1 MTIKIVAIKQPVWN
15 RIMNRIAQLT
25 LIIALSFSQHVLATD
40 LSVADVE
47 NKISVKQSEFDN
59 YNSTLEAQIASAASM
74 ESELASL
81 RKNAMLA
88 DADRQSALIVM
99 NVQYE
104 KVIDDPEL
112 DISPVL
118 ENYAKTV
125 RTHKAIKG
133 SITDKYN
140 QWQGELQELEKMQ
153 ISKHSLLNTIEG
165 LKEQLN
171 SARIDRLYQ
180 EFNRQEAIVVSHN
193 ITCDRDET
201 FGKCSDRGK
210 SLAKQKASKRFLD
223 SVYVGLSES
232 AEAEK
237 RRQSSDASVQILRS
251 EVADS
256 SFSGQGNFNVKMNLQ
271 LQGNLK
277 RSQGCELLGLDRR
290 YCVNFKANDN
300 IQMVA
305 MSSLPMATDESVMYE
320 LTVRSNVFDDE
331 VFIDGVSYGSTR
343 LQVML
348 PSGEHI
354 LEVVKR
360 GFESSRQIVTLS
372 ESKTFKV
379 DLERSQFDFS
389 KGERIQD
396 ILAGDILGPNL
407 VVIPAGSFRMGD
419 ITGGGL
425 DNERPVKTQELS
437 QSFGIS
443 ETEISVRAFGIFVNS
458 TSYVTDAEK
467 QKGCAA
473 YEDGQA
479 MWEDNRNWRS
489 PGFVQNE
496 DNPVVCVSMQDAKA
510 YVEWI
515 SLASSQAY
523 KLPSEARWEYAARAG
538 KESDYWWGEG
548 VGSDNA
554 NCGWCGSQWS
564 NVSTSAVGSFERN
577 DFGLFD
583 TVGNVWEWTTSNQA
597 ESNSVVRGGAW
608 NFAPSLARVSTRME
622 LDSSFRSNYIGFRV
636 VREQ

>member
-1 MTIKIVAIKQPVWN
+1 
-15 RIMNRIAQLT
+15 MNRITQFT
-25 LIIALSFSQHVLATD
+25 LIIALSFSPIILAAA

-47 NKISVKQSEFDN
+47 NKISVKQSEYDN
-59 YNSTLEAQIASAASM
+59 YNSSLEAQIANAANL
-74 ESELASL
+74 EKELGKL
-81 RKNAMLA
+81 RQNAILA
-88 DADRQSALIVM
+88 EADRQSALIEM

-112 DISPVL
+112 DITPVR
-118 ENYAKTV
+118 ETYARTV
-125 RTHKAIKG
+125 RTHKAIKDA
-133 SITDKYN
+133 ITDKYN
-140 QWQGELQELEKMQ
+140 QWQDQLQDVEQMQ

-193 ITCDRDET
+193 IVCDREET
-201 FGKCSDRGK
+201 IAKCSERGK

-223 SVYVGLSES
+223 SVYSSLSES
-232 AEAEK
+232 VQAEK
-237 RRQSSDASVQILRS
+237 RRQMSDASVQVLRS

-256 SFSGQGNFNVKMNLQ
+256 NFSGQGNFNIKMNLE

-277 RSQGCELLGLDRR
+277 RSEGCELLGLDRR
-290 YCVNFKANDN
+290 YCVNFKASENN
-300 IQMVA
+300 IKVA
-305 MSSLPMATDESVMYE
+305 NTNSSPMATDESVMYE

-331 VFIDGVSYGSTR
+331 VFIDGVSYGSTK

-348 PSGEHI
+348 PSGEHD
-354 LEVVKR
+354 LEIVKR
-360 GFESSRQIVTLS
+360 GYESSRQKVTLS
-372 ESKTFKV
+372 ANKTLKI
-379 DLERSQFDFS
+379 DLNRSQYTFS

-396 ILAGDILGPNL
+396 ILAGDIPGPDL

-419 ITGGGL
+419 ITGLGL
-425 DNERPVKTQELS
+425 DNERPVQS
-437 QSFGIS
+437 QDLKQSYGIS
-443 ETEISVRAFGIFVNS
+443 ETEISVKAFATFVNS
-458 TSYVTDAEK
+458 TSYVTEAEK

-479 MWEDNRNWRS
+479 VWKDDRNWRS
-489 PGFVQNE
+489 PGFAQN
-496 DNPVVCVSMQDAKA
+496 DNSPVVCVSMHDAKA
-510 YVEWI
+510 YVDWI
-515 SLASSQAY
+515 SQASSQAY

-538 KESDYWWGEG
+538 KETDYWWGEG
-548 VGSDNA
+548 VSTDNA

-564 NVSTSAVGSFERN
+564 NVSTAPVGSFERN

-583 TVGNVWEWTTSNQA
+583 TVGNVWEWTTSKQA
-597 ESNSVVRGGAW
+597 ETNSVVRGGAW
-608 NFAPSLARVSTRME
+608 NFAPRLARVSTRME

>member
-1 MTIKIVAIKQPVWN
+1 
-15 RIMNRIAQLT
+15 MNRIAQFT
-25 LIIALSFSQHVLATD
+25 FIIAFSFSQNILAAN

-47 NKISVKQSEFDN
+47 NKISVKQSEYDN
-59 YNSTLEAQIASAASM
+59 YNSSLEARIATAASM
-74 ESELASL
+74 ERELSEL
-81 RKNAMLA
+81 RQNATLA
-88 DADRQSALIVM
+88 DADRQSALIEM
-99 NVQYE
+99 NLQYE

-112 DISPVL
+112 DISPVIAT
-118 ENYAKTV
+118 YAKAV
-125 RTHKAIKG
+125 RTHKVIKDA
-133 SITDKYN
+133 ITDKYN
-140 QWQGELQELEKMQ
+140 EWQDELQDVEQMQ

-193 ITCDRDET
+193 IACDRDET
-201 FGKCSDRGK
+201 LGKCSDRGK
-210 SLAKQKASKRFLD
+210 ALAKQKASKRFLD
-223 SVYVGLSES
+223 SVYDGLSES
-232 AEAEK
+232 VEAEK
-237 RRQSSDASVQILRS
+237 RRQTSDASVQVLRS

-256 SFSGQGNFNVKMNLQ
+256 NFSGQGNFNVKMNLE

-290 YCVNFKANDN
+290 YCVNFKANEN
-300 IQMVA
+300 VQV
-305 MSSLPMATDESVMYE
+305 SKVQVSPMATDESVMYE

-331 VFIDGVSYGSTR
+331 VFINGVSYGSTK

-348 PSGEHI
+348 PSGEHD
-354 LEVVKR
+354 LEIVKR
-360 GFESSRQIVTLS
+360 GYEPSRQKVTLS
-372 ESKTFKV
+372 ESKTLKV
-379 DLERSQFDFS
+379 ELDRSQYTFS

-396 ILAGDILGPNL
+396 ILAGDIPGPDL
-407 VVIPAGSFRMGD
+407 IVIPAGSFRMGD
-419 ITGGGL
+419 ISGVGL
-425 DNERPVKTQELS
+425 DNERPVKSQDLK

-443 ETEISVRAFGIFVNS
+443 ETEISVKAFETFVNS

-479 MWEDNRNWRS
+479 VWKDDRNWRN
-489 PGFVQNE
+489 PGFSQNE
-496 DNPVVCVSMQDAKA
+496 NNPVVCVSMHDAKA
-510 YVEWI
+510 YVDWI
-515 SLASSQAY
+515 SQASNQAY
-523 KLPSEARWEYAARAG
+523 KLPSETRWEYAARAG
-538 KESDYWWGEG
+538 KETDYWWGEG
-548 VGSDNA
+548 VSTDNA

-564 NVSTSAVGSFERN
+564 NVSTAPVGSFERN

-608 NFAPSLARVSTRME
+608 NFAPRLARVSTRME
-622 LDSSFRSNYIGFRV
+622 LDSSFRSNYIGFRI

>member
-1 MTIKIVAIKQPVWN
+1 
-15 RIMNRIAQLT
+15 MNRIAQFT
-25 LIIALSFSQHVLATD
+25 LIIALSFSQNILAAD

-47 NKISVKQSEFDN
+47 NKISVKQSEYDN
-59 YNSTLEAQIASAASM
+59 YNSLLEAQIANAASL
-74 ESELASL
+74 EKELSEL
-81 RKNAMLA
+81 RQNATLA
-88 DADRQSALIVM
+88 DADRHSALIEM
-99 NVQYE
+99 NLQYE

-112 DISPVL
+112 DISPVI
-118 ENYAKTV
+118 ETYAKAV
-125 RTHKAIKG
+125 RTHKSIKDA
-133 SITDKYN
+133 ITDKYN
-140 QWQGELQELEKMQ
+140 QWQNELQDVEQMQ

-171 SARIDRLYQ
+171 GARIDRLYK

-193 ITCDRDET
+193 IACDKDET
-201 FGKCSDRGK
+201 IAKCINRGK

-223 SVYVGLSES
+223 SVFEGLSES
-232 AEAEK
+232 VEAEK
-237 RRQSSDASVQILRS
+237 RRQTSDASVQVLRS

-256 SFSGQGNFNVKMNLQ
+256 NFSGQGNFNVKMNLE

-277 RSQGCELLGLDRR
+277 RSEGCELLGLDRR
-290 YCVNFKANDN
+290 YCVNFKANEN
-300 IQMVA
+300 VQV
-305 MSSLPMATDESVMYE
+305 SSVETSPMATDESVMYE

-331 VFIDGVSYGSTR
+331 VFINGVSYGSTK

-348 PSGEHI
+348 PSGEHD

-360 GFESSRQIVTLS
+360 GYEPNRQKITLK
-372 ESKTFKV
+372 EPKTLKV
-379 DLERSQFDFS
+379 ELSRSQYTFS

-396 ILAGDILGPNL
+396 ILAGDIPGPDL
-407 VVIPAGSFRMGD
+407 VVVPAGSFRMGD
-419 ITGGGL
+419 ITGVGL
-425 DNERPVKTQELS
+425 DNERPVQTQDLK

-443 ETEISVRAFGIFVNS
+443 ETEISVKAFETFVNA

-479 MWEDNRNWRS
+479 VWKDDRNWRN
-489 PGFVQNE
+489 PGFAQN
-496 DNPVVCVSMQDAKA
+496 DNSPVVCVSMHDAKA

-515 SLASSQAY
+515 SQASSHAY
-523 KLPSEARWEYAARAG
+523 KLPTEARWEYAARAG
-538 KESDYWWGEG
+538 KETDYWWGEG
-548 VGSDNA
+548 VSTDNA

-564 NVSTSAVGSFERN
+564 NVSTAPVGSFERN

-597 ESNSVVRGGAW
+597 EGNSVVRGGAW
-608 NFAPSLARVSTRME
+608 NFAPRLARVSTRME

>member
-1 MTIKIVAIKQPVWN
+1 
-15 RIMNRIAQLT
+15 MNRIAQFT
-25 LIIALSFSQHVLATD
+25 LIIALSFSQNILAAD
-40 LSVADVE
+40 LSVADIE
-47 NKISVKQSEFDN
+47 NKISVKQSEYNN
-59 YNSTLEAQIASAASM
+59 YNSSLEAQIANAAGL
-74 ESELASL
+74 EKELGDL
-81 RKNAMLA
+81 RQNATLA
-88 DADRQSALIVM
+88 DADRQSSLIEM
-99 NVQYE
+99 NLQYE

-112 DISPVL
+112 DISPVIAT
-118 ENYAKTV
+118 YAKAV
-125 RTHKAIKG
+125 RTHKAIKDA
-133 SITDKYN
+133 ITAQYN
-140 QWQGELQELEKMQ
+140 QWQDKLQEVEQMQ

-193 ITCDRDET
+193 IACDKDET
-201 FGKCSDRGK
+201 LAKCINRGK

-223 SVYVGLSES
+223 SVYEGLSES
-232 AEAEK
+232 VEAEK
-237 RRQSSDASVQILRS
+237 RRQLSDASVQVLRS

-256 SFSGQGNFNVKMNLQ
+256 NFSGQGNFNVKMNLE

-277 RSQGCELLGLDRR
+277 RSQGCTLLGLDRR
-290 YCVNFKANDN
+290 YCVNFNGIENAQVAN
-300 IQMVA
+300 VVV
-305 MSSLPMATDESVMYE
+305 SPMATDESVMYE

-331 VFIDGVSYGSTR
+331 VFIDGVSYGSTK

-348 PSGEHI
+348 PSGEHD

-360 GFESSRQIVTLS
+360 GYEPKRQKITLS
-372 ESKTFKV
+372 ESKTLKV
-379 DLERSQFDFS
+379 DLDRSQFTFS

-396 ILAGDILGPNL
+396 ILAGDIPGPDL

-419 ITGGGL
+419 ITGVGL
-425 DNERPVKTQELS
+425 DNERPVQTQDLN
-437 QSFGIS
+437 QSYGIS
-443 ETEISVRAFGIFVNS
+443 ETEISVKAFEIFVNS

-479 MWEDNRNWRS
+479 VWKDDRNWRS
-489 PGFVQNE
+489 PGFAQN
-496 DNPVVCVSMQDAKA
+496 DNSPVVCVSIHDAKA
-510 YVEWI
+510 YVDWI
-515 SLASSQAY
+515 SQASSHAY

-538 KESDYWWGEG
+538 KETDYWWGEG
-548 VGSDNA
+548 VSTDNA

-564 NVSTSAVGSFERN
+564 NVSTAPVGSFERN

-583 TVGNVWEWTTSNQA
+583 TVGNVWEWTTSQQA

-622 LDSSFRSNYIGFRV
+622 LDGSFRSNYIGFRV

>member
-1 MTIKIVAIKQPVWN
+1 
-15 RIMNRIAQLT
+15 MNRIAQFT
-25 LIIALSFSQHVLATD
+25 LIIALSFSQNILAAD
-40 LSVADVE
+40 LSVADVQ
-47 NKISVKQSEFDN
+47 NKISVKQSEYDN
-59 YNSTLEAQIASAASM
+59 YNSSLEAQIANAARL
-74 ESELASL
+74 ESELGKL
-81 RKNAMLA
+81 RQNATLA
-88 DADRQSALIVM
+88 DADRQTALIEM
-99 NVQYE
+99 NIQYE

-112 DISPVL
+112 DISGTIGT
-118 ENYAKTV
+118 YAKAV
-125 RTHKAIKG
+125 RTHKAIKDA
-133 SITDKYN
+133 ITDKYN
-140 QWQGELQELEKMQ
+140 QWQVELQDVEQMQ

-180 EFNRQEAIVVSHN
+180 EFNRQETIVVSHN
-193 ITCDRDET
+193 IACDKDET
-201 FGKCSDRGK
+201 LAKCSNRGK

-223 SVYVGLSES
+223 SVYEGLSES
-232 AEAEK
+232 VEAEK
-237 RRQSSDASVQILRS
+237 RRQLSDASVQVLRS

-256 SFSGQGNFNVKMNLQ
+256 NFSGQGNFNVKMNLE

-290 YCVNFKANDN
+290 YCVNFKANDA
-300 IQMVA
+300 QV
-305 MSSLPMATDESVMYE
+305 SSVKVSPMATDESVMYE

-331 VFIDGVSYGSTR
+331 VFIDGVSYGSTK

-348 PSGEHI
+348 PSGEHD

-360 GFESSRQIVTLS
+360 GYEPNRQKITLS
-372 ESKTFKV
+372 ESKTLKV
-379 DLERSQFDFS
+379 DLGRSQYTFS

-396 ILAGDILGPNL
+396 ILAGDIPGPDL

-419 ITGGGL
+419 ITGVGL
-425 DNERPVKTQELS
+425 DNERPVQTQDLN
-437 QSFGIS
+437 QSYGIS
-443 ETEISVRAFGIFVNS
+443 ETEISVKAFETFVS
-458 TSYVTDAEK
+458 ATSYVTEAEK

-479 MWEDNRNWRS
+479 VWKDDRNWRT
-489 PGFVQNE
+489 PGFTQN
-496 DNPVVCVSMQDAKA
+496 DNSPVVCVSMHDAKA

-515 SLASSQAY
+515 SQASSQAY

-538 KESDYWWGEG
+538 KETDYWWGEG
-548 VGSDNA
+548 VSTDNA

-564 NVSTSAVGSFERN
+564 NVSTAPVGSFERN

-608 NFAPSLARVSTRME
+608 NFAPRLARVSTRME

>member
-15 RIMNRIAQLT
+15 RIMNRIAQFT
-25 LIIALSFSQHVLATD
+25 LIIALSFSQNIMAGD

-47 NKISVKQSEFDN
+47 NKISVKQSEYDN
-59 YNSTLEAQIASAASM
+59 YNSSLEAQIANAASL
-74 ESELASL
+74 EKELGTL
-81 RKNAMLA
+81 RQNAILA
-88 DADRQSALIVM
+88 DADRQSALIDM
-99 NVQYE
+99 NLKYE
-104 KVIDDPEL
+104 QVIDDPEL
-112 DISPVL
+112 NITPVI
-118 ENYAKTV
+118 ETYAKTV
-125 RTHKAIKG
+125 RTHKAIKDA
-133 SITDKYN
+133 ITDKYN
-140 QWQGELQELEKMQ
+140 SWQVELQDVEQMQ
-153 ISKHSLLNTIEG
+153 ISKHSLLNTIES

-171 SARIDRLYQ
+171 STRIDRLYQ

-193 ITCDRDET
+193 IACDRDET
-201 FGKCSDRGK
+201 LGKCSDRGK
-210 SLAKQKASKRFLD
+210 TLAKQKASKRFLD
-223 SVYVGLSES
+223 SVYGGLSES
-232 AEAEK
+232 VEAEK
-237 RRQSSDASVQILRS
+237 RRQTSDASVQVLRS

-256 SFSGQGNFNVKMNLQ
+256 NFSGQGNFNIKMNLE

-277 RSQGCELLGLDRR
+277 RSEGCELLGLDRR
-290 YCVNFKANDN
+290 YCVNFKTNDN
-300 IQMVA
+300 IRIVNT
-305 MSSLPMATDESVMYE
+305 SVSPMATNESVMYE

-348 PSGEHI
+348 PSGEHN

-360 GFESSRQIVTLS
+360 GFESSRQTITLS
-372 ESKTFKV
+372 EPKTLKV
-379 DLERSQFDFS
+379 ELERSQFTFS

-396 ILAGDILGPNL
+396 ILAGDIPGPDL

-419 ITGGGL
+419 IKGVGL
-425 DNERPVKTQELS
+425 DNERPVQTQDFK

-443 ETEISVRAFGIFVNS
+443 ETEISVKAFGNFVNS

-479 MWEDNRNWRS
+479 VWKDDRNWRA
-489 PGFVQNE
+489 PGFVQS
-496 DNPVVCVSMQDAKA
+496 DNSPVVCVSMHDAKA
-510 YVEWI
+510 YVDWI
-515 SLASSQAY
+515 SQASNQAY

-538 KESDYWWGEG
+538 KETDYWWGEG
-548 VGSDNA
+548 VGTDNS

-564 NVSTSAVGSFERN
+564 NVSTAPVGSFERN

-583 TVGNVWEWTTSNQA
+583 TVGNVWEWTTSKQA

-608 NFAPSLARVSTRME
+608 NFAPRLARVSTRME
-622 LDSSFRSNYIGFRV
+622 LDSSFRSNYIGFRI

>member
-15 RIMNRIAQLT
+15 RIMNRIAQFT
-25 LIIALSFSQHVLATD
+25 LIIALSFSQNILAAD
-40 LSVADVE
+40 LSVADVQ
-47 NKISVKQSEFDN
+47 NKISVKQSEYDN
-59 YNSTLEAQIASAASM
+59 YNSSLEAQIANAARL
-74 ESELASL
+74 ESELGKL
-81 RKNAMLA
+81 RQNATLA
-88 DADRQSALIVM
+88 DADRQTALIEM
-99 NVQYE
+99 NIQYE

-112 DISPVL
+112 DISGTIGT
-118 ENYAKTV
+118 YAKAV
-125 RTHKAIKG
+125 RTHKAIKDA
-133 SITDKYN
+133 ITDKYN
-140 QWQGELQELEKMQ
+140 QWQVELQDVEQMQ

-180 EFNRQEAIVVSHN
+180 EFNRQETIVVSHN
-193 ITCDRDET
+193 IACDKDET
-201 FGKCSDRGK
+201 LAKCSNRGK

-223 SVYVGLSES
+223 SVYEGLSES
-232 AEAEK
+232 VEAEK
-237 RRQSSDASVQILRS
+237 RRQLSDASVQVLRS

-256 SFSGQGNFNVKMNLQ
+256 NFSGQGNFNVKMNLE

-290 YCVNFKANDN
+290 YCVNFKANDA
-300 IQMVA
+300 QV
-305 MSSLPMATDESVMYE
+305 SSVKVSPMATDESVMYE

-331 VFIDGVSYGSTR
+331 VFIDGVSYGSTK

-348 PSGEHI
+348 PSGEHD

-360 GFESSRQIVTLS
+360 GYEPNRQKITLS
-372 ESKTFKV
+372 ESKTLKV
-379 DLERSQFDFS
+379 DLGRSQYTFS

-396 ILAGDILGPNL
+396 ILAGDIPGPDL

-419 ITGGGL
+419 ITGVGL
-425 DNERPVKTQELS
+425 DNERPVQTQDLN
-437 QSFGIS
+437 QSYGIS
-443 ETEISVRAFGIFVNS
+443 ETEISVKAFETFVS
-458 TSYVTDAEK
+458 ATSYVTEAEK

-479 MWEDNRNWRS
+479 VWKDDRNWRT
-489 PGFVQNE
+489 PGFTQN
-496 DNPVVCVSMQDAKA
+496 DNSPVVCVSMHDAKA

-515 SLASSQAY
+515 SQASSQAY

-538 KESDYWWGEG
+538 KETDYWWGEG
-548 VGSDNA
+548 VSTDNA

-564 NVSTSAVGSFERN
+564 NVSTAPVGSFERN

-608 NFAPSLARVSTRME
+608 NFAPRLARVSTRME

>member
-1 MTIKIVAIKQPVWN
+1 
-15 RIMNRIAQLT
+15 MNRITQFT
-25 LIIALSFSQHVLATD
+25 LIIALSFSQNVLAAD

-47 NKISVKQSEFDN
+47 NKISVKQSEYDN
-59 YNSTLEAQIASAASM
+59 YNSSLEAQIANATSL
-74 ESELASL
+74 EKELGEL
-81 RKNAMLA
+81 RQNATLA
-88 DADRQSALIVM
+88 DADRHSALIEM
-99 NVQYE
+99 NLQYE

-112 DISPVL
+112 DISGVIGT
-118 ENYAKTV
+118 YAKTV
-125 RTHKAIKG
+125 RTHKAIKDA
-133 SITDKYN
+133 ITDKCN
-140 QWQGELQELEKMQ
+140 QWQGELHDVEQMQ
-153 ISKHSLLNTIEG
+153 ISKHSLLNTIES

-201 FGKCSDRGK
+201 FGTCSDRGK

-223 SVYVGLSES
+223 SVYNGLSES
-232 AEAEK
+232 VEAEK
-237 RRQSSDASVQILRS
+237 RRQTSDASVQVLRS
-251 EVADS
+251 EIADS
-256 SFSGQGNFNVKMNLQ
+256 NFSGQGNFNVKMNLE

-290 YCVNFKANDN
+290 YCVNFKASDN
-300 IQMVA
+300 VQVA
-305 MSSLPMATDESVMYE
+305 DTSNLPMATDESLMYE

-331 VFIDGVSYGSTR
+331 VFINGVSYGSTK

-348 PSGEHI
+348 PSGEHD
-354 LEVVKR
+354 LEIVKR
-360 GFESSRQIVTLS
+360 GFESSRQKVTLS
-372 ESKTFKV
+372 ESQTLKV
-379 DLERSQFDFS
+379 ELDRSQYTFS

-396 ILAGDILGPNL
+396 ILAGDIPGPDL
-407 VVIPAGSFRMGD
+407 IVIPAGSFRMGD
-419 ITGGGL
+419 ITGVGL
-425 DNERPVKTQELS
+425 DNERPVQS
-437 QSFGIS
+437 QDLKQSYGIS
-443 ETEISVRAFGIFVNS
+443 ETEISVEAFETFVNA
-458 TSYVTDAEK
+458 TSYVTEAEK

-479 MWEDNRNWRS
+479 IWKDDRNWRA
-489 PGFVQNE
+489 PGFVQN
-496 DNPVVCVSMQDAKA
+496 DNSPVVCVSMHDAKA

-515 SLASSQAY
+515 SRASSQAY

-538 KESDYWWGEG
+538 KETDYWWGEG
-548 VGSDNA
+548 VSTDNA

-564 NVSTSAVGSFERN
+564 NVSTAPVGSFERN

-583 TVGNVWEWTTSNQA
+583 TVGNVWEWTTSNQT

-608 NFAPSLARVSTRME
+608 NFAPRLARVSTRME

>member
-1 MTIKIVAIKQPVWN
+1 MTIKVVAIKQPVWN
-15 RIMNRIAQLT
+15 RIMNRIAQFS
-25 LIIALSFSQHVLATD
+25 LIIALSLSQNILAAN

-47 NKISVKQSEFDN
+47 NKISAKQSEYNN
-59 YNSTLEAQIASAASM
+59 YNSSLEAQIANAASL
-74 ESELASL
+74 ERELGEL
-81 RKNAMLA
+81 RQNATLA
-88 DADRQSALIVM
+88 DADRQSALIEM
-99 NVQYE
+99 NLQYE

-112 DISPVL
+112 NISPVI
-118 ENYAKTV
+118 ETYAKAV
-125 RTHKAIKG
+125 RTHKAIKDA
-133 SITDKYN
+133 ITDKYN
-140 QWQGELQELEKMQ
+140 QWQRELQEVEQMQ

-193 ITCDRDET
+193 IACDKDET
-201 FGKCSDRGK
+201 LAKCITRGK

-223 SVYVGLSES
+223 SVYEGLSES
-232 AEAEK
+232 VEAEK
-237 RRQSSDASVQILRS
+237 RRQLSDASVQVLRS

-256 SFSGQGNFNVKMNLQ
+256 NFSGQGNYNIKMNLQ

-277 RSQGCELLGLDRR
+277 RSEGCELLGLDRR
-290 YCVNFKANDN
+290 YCVNFKGSESTE
-300 IQMVA
+300 VSSVK
-305 MSSLPMATDESVMYE
+305 MSPMATDESVMYE
-320 LTVRSNVFDDE
+320 LTIRSNVFDDE
-331 VFIDGVSYGSTR
+331 VFIDGVSYGSTK

-348 PSGEHI
+348 PSGEHDI
-354 LEVVKR
+354 EVVKR
-360 GFESSRQIVTLS
+360 GYESSRQKVTLS
-372 ESKTFKV
+372 ESKTLKV
-379 DLERSQFDFS
+379 ELNRSQYTFS

-396 ILAGDILGPNL
+396 ILAGDIPGPDL

-419 ITGGGL
+419 ITGVGL
-425 DNERPVKTQELS
+425 DNERPVQTQDLK

-443 ETEISVRAFGIFVNS
+443 ETEISVKAFEVFVNS

-479 MWEDNRNWRS
+479 VWKEDRNWRA
-489 PGFVQNE
+489 PGFAQNE
-496 DNPVVCVSMQDAKA
+496 NNPVVCVSMHDAKA

-515 SLASSQAY
+515 SQASNQAY

-538 KESDYWWGEG
+538 KETDYWWGEG
-548 VGSDNA
+548 VSTDNA

-564 NVSTSAVGSFERN
+564 NVSTAPVGSFERN

-583 TVGNVWEWTTSNQA
+583 TVGNVWEWTTSKQVNG
-597 ESNSVVRGGAW
+597 NSVVRGGAW
-608 NFAPSLARVSTRME
+608 NFAPRLARVSTRME

>member
-1 MTIKIVAIKQPVWN
+1 
-15 RIMNRIAQLT
+15 MNRIAQFT
-25 LIIALSFSQHVLATD
+25 LIIALSFSQNIMAGD

-47 NKISVKQSEFDN
+47 NKISVKQSEYDN
-59 YNSTLEAQIASAASM
+59 YNSSLEAQIANAASL
-74 ESELASL
+74 EKELGEF
-81 RKNAMLA
+81 RKNAILA
-88 DADRQSALIVM
+88 DADRQSALIEM
-99 NVQYE
+99 NLKYE
-104 KVIDDPEL
+104 QVIDDPEL
-112 DISPVL
+112 DITPVI
-118 ENYAKTV
+118 ETYAKAV
-125 RTHKAIKG
+125 RTHKAIKDA
-133 SITDKYN
+133 ITDKYN
-140 QWQGELQELEKMQ
+140 QWQGELQDVEQMQ

-193 ITCDRDET
+193 IACDRDET
-201 FGKCSDRGK
+201 LGKCSDRGK
-210 SLAKQKASKRFLD
+210 TLAKQKASKRFLD
-223 SVYVGLSES
+223 SVYGGLSES

-237 RRQSSDASVQILRS
+237 RRQTSDASVQVLRS

-256 SFSGQGNFNVKMNLQ
+256 NFSGQGNFNIKMNLE

-277 RSQGCELLGLDRR
+277 RSEGCELLGLDRR
-290 YCVNFKANDN
+290 YCVNFKANN
-300 IQMVA
+300 NVQIVNT
-305 MSSLPMATDESVMYE
+305 SSSPMATNESVMYE

-348 PSGEHI
+348 PSGEHD

-360 GFESSRQIVTLS
+360 GFETSRQKVTLS
-372 ESKTFKV
+372 ESKTLKV
-379 DLERSQFDFS
+379 ELNRSQFTFS

-396 ILAGDILGPNL
+396 ILAGDIPGPDL

-419 ITGGGL
+419 ITGVGL
-425 DNERPVKTQELS
+425 DNERPVKTQDFK

-443 ETEISVRAFGIFVNS
+443 ETEISVKAFGSFVNS
-458 TSYVTDAEK
+458 TSYVTEAEK

-479 MWEDNRNWRS
+479 VWKDERNWRS
-489 PGFVQNE
+489 PGFVQTENS
-496 DNPVVCVSMQDAKA
+496 PVVCVSMHDAKA
-510 YVEWI
+510 YVDWI
-515 SLASSQAY
+515 SQASSQAY

-538 KESDYWWGEG
+538 KETDYWWGEG
-548 VGSDNA
+548 VGTDNS

-564 NVSTSAVGSFERN
+564 NVSTAPVGSFERN

-583 TVGNVWEWTTSNQA
+583 TVGNVWEWTTSNKA

-608 NFAPSLARVSTRME
+608 NFAPRLARVSTRME
-622 LDSSFRSNYIGFRV
+622 LDSSFRSNYIGFRII
-636 VREQ
+636 REQ

>member
-1 MTIKIVAIKQPVWN
+1 
-15 RIMNRIAQLT
+15 MNRIAQFT
-25 LIIALSFSQHVLATD
+25 LIIALSFSQNILAAD

-47 NKISVKQSEFDN
+47 NKISVKQSEYDN
-59 YNSTLEAQIASAASM
+59 YNSLLEAQIANAASL
-74 ESELASL
+74 EKELSEL
-81 RKNAMLA
+81 RQNATLA
-88 DADRQSALIVM
+88 DADRHSALIEM
-99 NVQYE
+99 NLQYE

-112 DISPVL
+112 DISPVI
-118 ENYAKTV
+118 ETYAKAV
-125 RTHKAIKG
+125 RTHKSIKDA
-133 SITDKYN
+133 ITDKYN
-140 QWQGELQELEKMQ
+140 QWQNELQDVEQMQ

-171 SARIDRLYQ
+171 GARIDRLYK

-193 ITCDRDET
+193 IACDKDET
-201 FGKCSDRGK
+201 IAKCINRGK

-223 SVYVGLSES
+223 SVFEGLSES
-232 AEAEK
+232 VEAEK
-237 RRQSSDASVQILRS
+237 RRQTSDASVQVLRS

-256 SFSGQGNFNVKMNLQ
+256 NFSGQGNFNVKMNLE

-277 RSQGCELLGLDRR
+277 RSEGCELLGLDRR
-290 YCVNFKANDN
+290 YCVNFKANEN
-300 IQMVA
+300 VQV
-305 MSSLPMATDESVMYE
+305 SSVNTSPMATDESVMYE

-331 VFIDGVSYGSTR
+331 VFINGVSYGSTK

-348 PSGEHI
+348 PSGEHD

-360 GFESSRQIVTLS
+360 GYEPNRQKITLK
-372 ESKTFKV
+372 EPKTLKV
-379 DLERSQFDFS
+379 ELSRSQYTFS

-396 ILAGDILGPNL
+396 ILAGDIPGPDL
-407 VVIPAGSFRMGD
+407 VVVPAGSFRMGD
-419 ITGGGL
+419 ITGVGL
-425 DNERPVKTQELS
+425 DNERPVQTQDLK

-443 ETEISVRAFGIFVNS
+443 ETEISVKAFETFVNA

-479 MWEDNRNWRS
+479 VWKDDRNWRN
-489 PGFVQNE
+489 PGFAQN
-496 DNPVVCVSMQDAKA
+496 DNSPVVCVSMHDAKA

-515 SLASSQAY
+515 SQASSHAY
-523 KLPSEARWEYAARAG
+523 KLPTEARWEYAARAG
-538 KESDYWWGEG
+538 KETDYWWGEG
-548 VGSDNA
+548 VSTDNA

-564 NVSTSAVGSFERN
+564 NVSTAPVGSFERN

-597 ESNSVVRGGAW
+597 EGNSVVRGGAW
-608 NFAPSLARVSTRME
+608 NFAPRLARVSTRME